1 MKNKREQKSLAL
13 ALMVGLVL
21 SSLNFTS
28 VAAEEDP
35 SFDLDQVVVTATRTE
50 KKVRDVPA
58 AVEVITREE
67 MDKQNIKRVSDAL
80 STVSGVYVRA
90 TKGIMGSTD
99 SITMRGFGSQ
109 KQILIL
115 MDGQPINDG
124 YSGGVNLSNI
134 PTENIDRIE
143 VIKGPAS
150 ALYGSNA
157 MGGVINIITKDKGKQ
172 ETIIRLGIGEQETK
186 NKSIYSSGSAGKFDY
201 FLTAQKTSADGYVT
215 DEDYKT
221 AITGSDKA
229 KNPGKNGMERE
240 LYDFKFTYHPD
251 EKSKISLSRGDNKF
265 NYFHENEADR
275 GEKDEDIWAINYE
288 NKLTDNSSLKVS
300 YSEKKLDSW
309 YVSTAYNSKTNNIS
323 SYSYNITP
331 SKISQA
337 EVQYNFKLGSAD
349 LFTVGYTYKTE
360 QADSFAKTLTTASNG
375 RNFSLTT
382 SNSNS
387 NIGGKTETKSI
398 YLQDEHKLG
407 DKTTLY
413 LGGRYDDW
421 RFYDGYTYGYD
432 STKKSYV
439 TNQTPEGKSNSFN
452 PKVGLVHKMN
462 DKLTLRSS
470 IGKAFRAPNVYEL
483 AKDWESSSGTIY
495 KCNPNL
501 QPEKDTNYEVGFD
514 YQADKTLVVKLNLF
528 HTDVTNVIDKRTYTN
543 ADNRTVSQFINSG
556 KAKINGLEIG
566 LNKRLSPAWSSF
578 LNYTYNDAKVKESLA
593 APENEDKQLSNVPK
607 NMFNIGFNYAQGPWQ
622 GSLTG
627 SYVSESNDPSKQ
639 GKTGY
644 GTYESYFTVNT
655 KVAYKMTK
663 DTTVS
668 LSVDNLLDRKY
679 YSYYLASPRT
689 TYLELTHKF

>member
-13 ALMVGLVL
+13 ALMVGLAL
-21 SSLNFTS
+21 SSLNFIS

-35 SFDLDQVVVTATRTE
+35 TFDLDQVVVTATRTE

-109 KQILIL
+109 KQILVL

-143 VIKGPAS
+143 VIKGPGS

-157 MGGVINIITKDKGKQ
+157 MGGVINIITKEKAKQ
-172 ETIIRLGIGEQETK
+172 ETIVHLGIGGQETE

-201 FLTAQKTSADGYVT
+201 FLTAQNTSADGYVT
-215 DEDYKT
+215 EDDYKT
-221 AITGSDKA
+221 AIAGSDKA
-229 KNPGKNGMERE
+229 KSPGKNGMERK
-240 LYDFKFTYHPD
+240 LYDAKFVYHPD
-251 EKSKISLSRGDNKF
+251 EKSKISLSGGNNQF
-265 NYFHENEADR
+265 NYFHENTADR
-275 GEKDEDIWAINYE
+275 GEREEDIWAINYE
-288 NKLTDNSSLKVS
+288 NKLTDDTSLKVS
-300 YSEKKLDSW
+300 YGEKKLDSW
-309 YVSTAYNSKTNNIS
+309 YVSTSYNTKTNNIS
-323 SYSYNITP
+323 SYSYTQTP
-331 SKISQA
+331 SKTTQA
-337 EVQYNFKLGSAD
+337 EVQYNFKLGDKDS
-349 LFTVGYTYKTE
+349 LTVGYARKTE
-360 QADSFAKTLTTASNG
+360 HSDSLGKTLTTASNG
-375 RNFSLTT
+375 RNLTLIT
-382 SNSNS
+382 ANSDS
-387 NIGGKTETKSI
+387 NIGGKTKTDSFYI
-398 YLQDEHKLG
+398 QDERKLSE
-407 DKTTLY
+407 KTTLY

-432 STKKSYV
+432 SAAKKYE
-439 TNQTPEGKSNSFN
+439 TNNTAEGKANSFN
-452 PKVGLVHKMN
+452 PKVGLVHKMS

-514 YQADKTLVVKLNLF
+514 YQADKTLVAKLNLF

-578 LNYTYNDAKVKESLA
+578 LNYTYTDAKVKESLA
-593 APENEDKQLSNVPK
+593 APENVDKQLSTVPK

-655 KVAYKMTK
+655 KVSYKMTK
-663 DTTVS
+663 DTTIS
-668 LSVDNLLDRKY
+668 LSVDNLLGREY
-679 YSYYLASPRT
+679 YCYYLASPRT